1 MNIKHPEKDTR
12 TNQSE
17 IRSLIYLLDDPDPDV
32 QQQVQSRLMTL
43 GEQAIPLLDQYA
55 THSHR
60 SGQQE
65 QIQRIIRRIT
75 SGSIEQEFINIVD
88 QGGISY
94 SVLEKAMFVLSKF
107 DKPTIRPEHYQR
119 ELDDFAEVLQLK
131 IRRDIEAPVYKTV
144 IAYLFHSEGFTGSE
158 QDYFDPQNSYIHRVI
173 ERRTGIPISL
183 SMVTLFVARRIGLPF
198 YGINLPMHF
207 LLQYDDGTKNILIDP
222 FNNGTIV
229 TEEQCI
235 YFLKKNGIQPTKS
248 HFQPATPYDILSRTL
263 RNLINCYNK
272 KDDQESVASLNK
284 LLNLL
289 EASQLNYR

>member
-1 MNIKHPEKDTR
+1 MDIKHPEQDSR
-12 TNQSE
+12 PNQSE
-17 IRSLIYLLDDPDPDV
+17 IKSLIYLLDDPDPDI
-32 QQQVQSRLMTL
+32 QQQVESRLMAL

-88 QGGISY
+88 QGITSY
-94 SVLEKAMFVLSKF
+94 TDLEKAMFVLSKF

-119 ELDDFAEVLQLK
+119 ELDDFAESLQLK
-131 IRRDIEAPVYKTV
+131 LRREIEVPVHKTV
-144 IAYLFHSEGFTGSE
+144 IGYLFHTEGFSGSE
-158 QDYFDPQNSYIHRVI
+158 LDYFDPLNSYIHRVL

-183 SMVTLFVARRIGLPF
+183 AMVALFVTRRIGLPF
-198 YGINLPMHF
+198 FGINLPMHF
-207 LLQYDDGTKNILIDP
+207 LLQYDDGTKNFLIDP

-235 YFLKKNGIQPTKS
+235 YFLKKNGIQPSKS
-248 HFQPATPYDILSRTL
+248 HFEPATSYDMLARTL
-263 RNLINCYNK
+263 RNLINSYKK
-272 KDDQESVASLNK
+272 KDDQESTKNLNK

-289 EASQLNYR
+289 ETSQLENR